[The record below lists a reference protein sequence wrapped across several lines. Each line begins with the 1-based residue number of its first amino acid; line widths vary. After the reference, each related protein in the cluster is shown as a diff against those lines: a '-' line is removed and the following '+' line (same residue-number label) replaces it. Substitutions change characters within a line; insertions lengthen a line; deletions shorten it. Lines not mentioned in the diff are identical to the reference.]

1 MKIKKKLPLM
11 IAALVMVSLVVTS
24 LLSYRNSSKEMFK
37 INQESLLSACNEE
50 KETIYSLLTGEKK
63 EAELLAISKDIV
75 DISLLR
81 KQDAGSDF
89 FTKYKNEIDRVSN
102 SLKKRYNTLIDH
114 EHLFVLDR
122 NGLSICDSNFKNI
135 NKLNIKDRKYFQRA
149 LSGETNISGTIV
161 SKIDGRIVS
170 VVATPIKDNNGQI
183 IGVMAN
189 SVYSDY
195 YSRQLKK
202 LKIGKTGFSYLV
214 DSEGTILAHPDKNAI
229 TKKAESSLINSV
241 VELIKKGE
249 QVKADVKDVQIQ
261 GSERLQAYI
270 EIPEV
275 NWVLSVVRDISDI
288 NESSKNM
295 LRMNLIMTLIAIV
308 IAGFIGVAI
317 SRNITTPIG
326 KLVQYMGEASNGD
339 LSVESDI
346 NSKDELGELSSS
358 FNAMVTKIKELV
370 IKINGSMNIV
380 STTASTLVETS
391 ENTTLSIEEVAKTVQ
406 QIAQGSSEQSQDV
419 ENVSER
425 MNTLGKEIENLN
437 NYSQDMKANSDDIL
451 KVNNNSKDIMK
462 ALFKKTEENDRE
474 VEKVSQIMEE
484 LNKSSA
490 NIGDIVEAINSIAE
504 QTNLLALN
512 AAIEAARAGEAGKGF
527 AVVAEEVRLLAE
539 QSAESTKEIEEIIT
553 DIKNKT
559 GYAVNIVGN
568 VKKTVKDQADSV
580 NETGKTFD
588 IISENIENIA
598 DKIDNI
604 NNSLININSNKEI
617 VIDDLGKVSVV
628 SEETAAS
635 SEEVS
640 ASTEEQ
646 AASMQELASYVTKLN
661 SMVNELSEAIN
672 AFTIE

>member
-11 IAALVMVSLVVTS
+11 IAALVMFSLVITS
-24 LLSYRNSSKEMFK
+24 VLSYRNSSKEMFK

-81 KQDAGSDF
+81 KQDVGSDF

-135 NKLNIKDRKYFQRA
+135 NKLNIKDRPYFQRA

-161 SKIDGRIVS
+161 SKVDGRIVS

-202 LKIGKTGFSYLV
+202 LKIGNTGFPYLV

-229 TKKAESSLINSV
+229 TKKAGSSLINSV
-241 VELIKKGE
+241 VESIKKGE
-249 QVKADVKDVQIQ
+249 DVKADVKAVEIQ

-288 NESSKNM
+288 NESSRNM
-295 LRMNLIMTLIAIV
+295 LRMNLIMTIIAIV
-308 IAGFIGVAI
+308 IAGVIGVAI

-326 KLVQYMGEASNGD
+326 KLAEYMEEASNGD

-358 FNAMVTKIKELV
+358 FNVMVAKIKELV
-370 IKINGSMNIV
+370 VKINSSMNIV
-380 STTASTLVETS
+380 SSTASTLVETS

-451 KVNNNSKDIMK
+451 KENNNSKDIMK
-462 ALFKKTEENDRE
+462 ALFKKTEDNDRE

-539 QSAESTKEIEEIIT
+539 QSAESTKKIEEIIT
-553 DIKNKT
+553 DIKNRT
-559 GYAVNIVGN
+559 GDAVNIVGN
-568 VKKTVKDQADSV
+568 VKKAVKDQTDSV

-588 IISENIENIA
+588 IISGNIENIA

-604 NNSLININSNKEI
+604 NNSLININKNKEL
-617 VIDDLGKVSVV
+617 VIGDLEKVSVV

-661 SMVNELSEAIN
+661 GMVNELSEAIN